1 FLAFFDILPFYT
13 TTLFFFSTVFG
24 LIAFTKNIKI
34 RVVIGMLAMLW
45 GALLIEKSW
54 LPHYFAPGVGLLL
67 LPAMFSLRWLR
78 IRLDRA
84 GPPVVLAFVVCIFGH
99 GLVAG
104 VNTHRLRAIPPQEIA
119 REKILAAGKPGERH
133 LVIVRYSPEH
143 SPHVEYVFNHAD
155 IDNSQI
161 VWARDMGDE
170 KNKELIDYYPNRRV
184 WLLQP
189 DAPPLSLMPYPISK

>member
-1 FLAFFDILPFYT
+1 MIL
-13 TTLFFFSTVFG
+13 G
-24 LIAFTKNIKI
+24 LIAFTKNVKI
-34 RVVIGMLAMLW
+34 RVVIGILAIVW

-54 LPHYFAPGVGLLL
+54 EPHYFAPAVGLLL
-67 LPAMFSLRWLR
+67 LPVLFSLRWLR

-84 GPPVVLAFVVCIFGH
+84 GALVILAFVACIFGR

-104 VNTHRLRAIPPQEIA
+104 VNAHRFGSTPPQEIA
-119 REKILAAGKPGERH
+119 REKVLAAGKPGERH

-143 SPHVEYVFNHAD
+143 SPHIEYVFNRAD
-155 IDNSQI
+155 IDSSQI
-161 VWARDMGDE
+161 VWARDMGAE

-189 DAPPLSLMPYPISK
+189 DAPPLSLLPYSATE